1 MRTIAHISDLH
12 FGRTDPTRV
21 DALRRYIVAAQP
33 DLVAVSGDLT
43 QRARS
48 AEFAA
53 ARAFIDSLPAPRVVI
68 PGNHD
73 VPLYDLVS
81 RLTRPFAKYRK
92 HFHEDLEPHHAD
104 DEMIVCGLNSARGLT
119 VKDGRLDGA
128 QVDRAIAR
136 FAERPA
142 ALKIVVTHHPFA
154 VPPGHHEG
162 DVIGDARDAMAKL
175 ARAGADLF
183 LAGHLHS
190 THASSSFERY
200 RIAGH
205 SAIVV
210 HAGTATSN
218 RVRGEDNAF
227 NVLRLDRDAITI
239 EHVVWK
245 ERDFAVDR
253 VSRFARGDV
262 GWFTDPEG
270 RADLQSA

>member
-12 FGRTDPTRV
+12 FGRADQTRV
-21 DALRRYIVAAQP
+21 DALRGYIAALHP
-33 DLVAVSGDLT
+33 DLVVVSGDLT
-43 QRARS
+43 QRART

-53 ARAFIDSLPAPRVVI
+53 ARAFVDSLPAPRLVI

-73 VPLYDLVS
+73 VPLYDFVS

-92 HFHEDLEPHHAD
+92 HFHAELEPVHVD

-119 VKDGRLDGA
+119 IKDGHLDDE

-136 FAERPA
+136 FAERPGA
-142 ALKIVVTHHPFA
+142 IKIVVTHHPFA
-154 VPPGHHEG
+154 VPPGHNEG
-162 DVIGDARDAMAKL
+162 DVVGDAHDAMAKL
-175 ARAGADLF
+175 ASAGADLF

-200 RIAGH
+200 KIPGH

-227 NVLRLDRDAITI
+227 NVLRVDRDHITI

-245 ERDFAVDR
+245 QNAFAVDR

-262 GWFTDPEG
+262 GWFRDP
-270 RADLQSA
+270 ADLGDRRSA